1 MNNQEQELE
10 DLACQLHNAKKMED
24 QAKAVRIQ
32 IEEKI
37 AALIETPANGS
48 KTVQAGEIKITVKRG
63 ITYSADFD
71 GLFGAGLP
79 ASIMERV
86 VTDVP
91 ATYDFNAK
99 GFEALKN
106 EDPEAYHEVAKYVAT
121 KPKKVAVTL
130 KI

>member
-1 MNNQEQELE
+1 MNEQELE
-10 DLACQLHNAKKMED
+10 QLACDLH
-24 QAKAVRIQ
+24 QAKMAEDKAKAARIA
-32 IEEKI
+32 IEERI
-37 AALIETPANGS
+37 AALVETPENGS
-48 KTVQAGEIKITVKRG
+48 KTVQAGEIKVTVKRG

-91 ATYDFNAK
+91 ATYEFNPK
-99 GFEALKN
+99 GFEALKA